1 MSHLRLFITLFL
13 FSYSTLHAQKS
24 AAPEDLS
31 SEDFTKI
38 EALLD
43 AYITKYNVPAMSVA
57 IVSDGVSNFIHKGTF
72 ARASNKKVDEHSVF
86 QIASVS
92 KPLTGIII
100 NQLLM
105 EGKLQADAS
114 ITNYLP
120 SSYSQKT
127 LAKLKPIKVRDLLHH
142 RSGLPGDSPTLR
154 RKRKGNKAFIYDYSD
169 LDFEKDLKK
178 IRIKK
183 RGEYSY
189 SNFGFALLGYLA
201 ERATGK
207 TYEQLLQ
214 TYVGER
220 YNLSQTSTSVLNPE
234 NLVTAYRKD
243 KRLLEIEPW
252 VMGKLVPPSGIFST
266 SADLSNLLLE
276 QLKAYKE
283 KKKSSLILTN
293 DMRAIID
300 NTTVKY
306 GYGIVQFGSMG
317 VYGHSGEMD
326 GFAADYSIY
335 PNAQKGIVI
344 LSSCSGDEMKRLAR
358 DIARIVYEVK

>member
-1 MSHLRLFITLFL
+1 MNQYRLFLMLFL
-13 FSYSTLHAQKS
+13 FSYTTLFAQKP
-24 AAPEDLS
+24 AAPEAVS

-38 EALLD
+38 EVLLD
-43 AYITKYNVPAMSVA
+43 AYKTKYNVPAMSVA
-57 IVSDGVSNFIHKGTF
+57 IVSDGAANFIHKGTF
-72 ARASNKKVDEHSVF
+72 ARSSNKEVDEHSVF

-105 EGKLQADAS
+105 EGKLELEAS
-114 ITNYLP
+114 ITSYLP

-127 LAKLKPIKVRDLLHH
+127 LDKLKKIKVRDLLHH

-154 RKRKGNKAFIYDYSD
+154 RKRKGNKAFIYDYSE

-178 IRIKK
+178 VRIKK
-183 RGEYSY
+183 MGEYSY

-207 TYEQLLQ
+207 SYEELLQ
-214 TYVGER
+214 TYIGTK
-220 YNLSQTSTSVLNPE
+220 YNLSQTSTSVINPE

-266 SADLSNLLLE
+266 TSDLSNLLLE
-276 QLKAYKE
+276 QLQAYKE

-293 DMRAIID
+293 DMRPIVD
-300 NTTVKY
+300 NTAIKY

-317 VYGHSGEMD
+317 VFGHSGEMD
-326 GFAADYSIY
+326 GFAADYSFY
-335 PNAQKGIVI
+335 PNQQKGIVI
-344 LSSCSGDEMKRLAR
+344 LSSCSGDELKLLSR